1 MYIRLCFALFTPGGT
16 VKGASKINYCQIG
29 KFKLNTTQLTTA
41 KLCIAV
47 LGHASSLLGG
57 QASKFDEFT
66 PLGYLA
72 HSVLHT
78 LSLSLDLSPVL
89 YYQNRVMVYS
99 GTELNLTI
107 SISQCSDHVV

>member
-57 QASKFDEFT
+57 QASRFDEFT

-78 LSLSLDLSPVL
+78 LSLSLSLSL
-89 YYQNRVMVYS
+89 
-99 GTELNLTI
+99 
-107 SISQCSDHVV
+107 